1 MRPLRRR
8 DRRGQGLVEFALVFP
23 VFLLIMFGLFD
34 VGRAVFAFN
43 EITNAAREGA
53 RLAIV
58 NQDLSDIDERMQ
70 GQMSGAELTGSCV
83 FFLEAAEPPFP
94 TCNEGA
100 DAPSDPGDPAVECP
114 PTPDVGCI
122 AHVEAWT
129 EFRPITPL
137 ISNFLG
143 PMMLTANSESA
154 IEFVCPNPEI
164 AAWATDCPKNP

>member
-1 MRPLRRR
+1 MRALRRQ
-8 DRRGQGLVEFALVFP
+8 DRRAQGLVEFALVFP

-34 VGRAVFAFN
+34 IGRAVFAFN

-70 GQMSGAELTGSCV
+70 GQMSGTALTGSCV
-83 FFLEAAEPPFP
+83 FFIESDSSFP
-94 TCNEGA
+94 TCDEGA
-100 DAPSDPGDPAVECP
+100 DTPSDECPAVPE
-114 PTPDVGCI
+114 VGCI
-122 AHVEAWT
+122 AHIEAWT

-143 PMMLTANSESA
+143 PMMLTANSESS
-154 IEFVCPNPEI
+154 IEFVCPNPDI
-164 AAWATDCPKNP
+164 TAWATNCPKNP